1 MSTSAVSKSSSLAN
15 SKNAPFTNLSSPG
28 TRNRIRIAVP
38 VEVCGT
44 DLNGQDFLERTQTES
59 VSASGAT
66 LLLNR
71 FLGPDQNLVIRR
83 RGSRKEIVG
92 TVVGQIGIRSDGFVY
107 GIAVKGTD
115 SNFWGV
121 HFPPGSD
128 ATHATSVRCTCCLRA
143 ESVELDEIEAGV
155 LQANNLLS
163 RACDECCAITFWQQC
178 ETTDSVPPR
187 TGSKPNRRKNV
198 RTSMKASACLCQPTG
213 LRDVAGLLDISRGG
227 ICFRTTQTYT
237 VHSWVELAV
246 PYTEGGANIFVPGR
260 IAWERPVSNGFREYG
275 VQYVRN

>member
-1 MSTSAVSKSSSLAN
+1 MSTSAVSKANSFAN
-15 SKNAPFTNLSSPG
+15 SKSAPVSSLSSPD

-38 VEVCGT
+38 VDVCGT
-44 DLNGQDFLERTQTES
+44 DLNGQDFLEHTQTES

-71 FLGPDQNLVIRR
+71 FLGPDQNLVMRR
-83 RGSRKEIVG
+83 RGSRKETVG
-92 TVVGQIGIRSDGFVY
+92 TVVGQIGIRPHGFVY
-107 GIAVKGTD
+107 GIAVKSAD

-121 HFPPGSD
+121 HFPPGSE
-128 ATHATSVRCTCCLRA
+128 ATHPTSVRCTCCLRV
-143 ESVELDEIEAGV
+143 ENVELDEIEAGV

-163 RACDECCAITFWQQC
+163 RACDECCAITFWQHC
-178 ETTDSVPPR
+178 EASESTPVSS
-187 TGSKPNRRKNV
+187 GAKPNRRRNL
-198 RTSMKASACLCQPTG
+198 RTAMKASACLCQPTG
-213 LRDVAGLLDISRGG
+213 LRDVAALLDISRGG

-260 IAWERPVSNGFREYG
+260 IAWERPLSNGSREYG